1 MKMSKRKKSKSVKEL
16 ISELSPYQILGIS
29 ETADD
34 RDIRN
39 AYLQRVK
46 EAPPERNPEEFTKV
60 RRAYGILKD
69 TNMRKKLDMSL
80 FRRFSDIK
88 VDAASRDTLEDLF
101 RERIFHLLLA
111 SSDLYI
117 KDFTRFFRSID
128 NRIEDLH

>member
-1 MKMSKRKKSKSVKEL
+1 MSKRKKAKSEYGVE
-16 ISELSPYQILGIS
+16 SELSPYQILGIS
-29 ETADD
+29 ETADEK
-34 RDIRN
+34 DIRN

-46 EAPPERNPEEFTKV
+46 EAPPERNPEEFKMV
-60 RRAYGILKD
+60 RKAYGILKD
-69 TNMRKKLDMSL
+69 SNMRKKLDMSL
-80 FRRFSDIK
+80 FRIFSDIK

-117 KDFTRFFRSID
+117 RDFTRFFTSID